1 MKTKTITIEIPD
13 GHELIKEND
22 TYRLVATS
30 WPQKGDDYEYIF
42 YQGNVLTVT
51 FNESSFDVALKE
63 NGNFFEPG
71 AARNSALY
79 EVMNGKYYY
88 WWRGLPV
95 PRKEPDSLE
104 YLSGP
109 GWEKTTRFSC
119 TILHRWL
126 KKEGTC
132 L

>member
-1 MKTKTITIEIPD
+1 MKTITIEIPD

-42 YQGNVLTVT
+42 YQGNVLTET
-51 FNESSFDVALKE
+51 YNESSFDVALKK

-71 AARNSALY
+71 TARNSALY
-79 EVMNGKYYY
+79 EVMNGEYYY

-95 PRKEPDSLE
+95 PSKVPDSLE
-104 YLSGP
+104 FLSNNS
-109 GWEKTTRFSC
+109 WVKTTRFSY

>member
-1 MKTKTITIEIPD
+1 MKITIEIPD
-13 GHELIKEND
+13 GHELIKESD

-30 WPQKGDDYEYIF
+30 WPQKGDDYEYIS
-42 YQGNVLTVT
+42 YPGNVLTET
-51 FNESSFDVALKE
+51 YNESSFDVALKE
-63 NGNFFEPG
+63 NGNFFKPG
-71 AARNSALY
+71 KARKSALY

-104 YLSGP
+104 FLSGAS
-109 GWEKTTRFSC
+109 WVKTTGFSY
-119 TILHRWL
+119 TVLHRWL
-126 KKEGTC
+126 KKEGTY

>member
-1 MKTKTITIEIPD
+1 MKTITIEIPD

-42 YQGNVLTVT
+42 YQGNVLTET
-51 FNESSFDVALKE
+51 YNESSFDVALKE
-63 NGNFFEPG
+63 NGNCFEPG
-71 AARNSALY
+71 TARNSALY
-79 EVMNGKYYY
+79 EVMNGEYYY
-88 WWRGLPV
+88 WWQRLPV
-95 PRKEPDSLE
+95 PSKVPNSLE
-104 YLSGP
+104 YSTIA
-109 GWEKTTRFSC
+109 GWEKGTIFSC
-119 TILHRWL
+119 TVLHRWL